1 MGSRLH
7 SRTKKAIS
15 PDFEPQSPSPSSMLP
30 VKLKTLE
37 DDSEPEDLRSTP
49 SEYDRKDS
57 ANRAISPKRK
67 RDSFEEVASSS
78 PLKPDTTTTDKR
90 TRYEKIGEH
99 VTEIPST
106 PERGATPV
114 PINSPS
120 STHNPNGVINLED
133 EDECLGLPASQ
144 SLSELDRSV
153 QPVTSHP
160 EHPST
165 LDYDLPSPEGG
176 WDDDRDVHAA
186 PSPELYST
194 KQQQARIEDTQ
205 YLLTAQTQIPDFS
218 VAEPDGGWDSLLP
231 SSPSPTSPSQRHPAL
246 ATTTSTA
253 ATVQTTDNLTKSDSD
268 PTELR
273 AWIQMHFQRNVP
285 SNLVTQALKSTTMD
299 PILAKDVLDHLVDG
313 RGIPSDVAGIW
324 TEQDDKDLRGND
336 GRKVKRVTEKHGAQA
351 FEERWE
357 FLEEWDGV

>member
-15 PDFEPQSPSPSSMLP
+15 PDFEPQSPSLSSMLP
-30 VKLKTLE
+30 VQLKTLE
-37 DDSEPEDLRSTP
+37 DDGEPEDLRST
-49 SEYDRKDS
+49 SSKYDRKDS

-78 PLKPDTTTTDKR
+78 PLRPDTLTINKR
-90 TRYEKIGEH
+90 PRHKKTGELI
-99 VTEIPST
+99 TEIPST
-106 PERGATPV
+106 PERGSTP
-114 PINSPS
+114 ILISSP
-120 STHNPNGVINLED
+120 HNLNGVINLED

-144 SLSELDRSV
+144 SLSEPDRSV
-153 QPVTSHP
+153 QTVKSRP
-160 EHPST
+160 EPPST
-165 LDYDLPSPEGG
+165 FDYDLPSPEGG
-176 WDDDRDVHAA
+176 WDNDCDIPAA
-186 PSPELYST
+186 PSPELFST
-194 KQQQARIEDTQ
+194 KQQQARTEDTQ
-205 YLLTAQTQIPDFS
+205 HLLTAQTQIPDFS

-246 ATTTSTA
+246 ATATSPA

-273 AWIQMHFQRNVP
+273 AWIQMHFQRNIP

-299 PILAKDVLDHLVDG
+299 PILAKDVLDHLVQG

-336 GRKVKRVTEKHGAQA
+336 GRRIKRLTEKHGAQA
-351 FEERWE
+351 FEKRWE